1 MITRRDTLEQAL
13 NEVEAK
19 ALRGASIVVV
29 SRRWWD
35 DLSIAE
41 RDAYRHR
48 ADRAAVEIRADDEI
62 SRHFVEVR
70 CGDEERPL
78 SSERPL

>member
-13 NEVEAK
+13 SEVEAK
-19 ALRGASIVVV
+19 ALRGASAVVV

-41 RDAYRHR
+41 RDTYRRR
-48 ADRAAVEIRADDEI
+48 ADRAAIEIRADDEI
-62 SRHFVEVR
+62 SSHFVEVR
-70 CGDEERPL
+70 CGDEEPPL